1 MSTPIVTPTP
11 TPAPTASV
19 ATAQANVNNVITQV
33 MPYLTTQFSQGIIAA
48 VAALSNPNNPGIANG
63 FNAITAATQAVATLP
78 GSAGVY
84 AVLAGFIESIISTV
98 IGGVETAT
106 KPAEVVAN
114 AHPPLSLKFFHPNIA
129 KQEEAMA
136 AAQTVPVAQV
146 TNAQMGTPAK

>member
-84 AVLAGFIESIISTV
+84 AGLAGFFESIIATV
-98 IGGVETAT
+98 IGNFVRQGNSSAG
-106 KPAEVVAN
+106 KILAFIDGN
-114 AHPPLSLKFFHPNIA
+114 N
-129 KQEEAMA
+129 
-136 AAQTVPVAQV
+136 
-146 TNAQMGTPAK
+146 GTDPSKSDN